1 MLSFQSNKLLCRV
14 ECCER
19 KWFSA
24 LIAISTQ
31 HDTHLANSSS
41 SPAITMNACNTR
53 EPPKA
58 LIIYPNSNSS
68 ISRFT
73 FTFVLSPND
82 SNDTFTRRKL
92 FVFQV
97 SICFNAWSMHWSVY
111 RSFLFY
117 TTPQPISLHIQLYST
132 KLCASSSSLAA
143 SIPFLNPTRRTIRFL
158 QMFRLCSLHYYSLLR
173 VERIV
178 CDVAVRNK
186 FLATRKKKHQNWLEA
201 PIKFGNVHKPSMG
214 YQLPLGE
221 KLAHKFMLVVWMM
234 NEICGNCHRCSIEV
248 NSCCSKRV

>member
-73 FTFVLSPND
+73 LNLFCHQTIRTTHSHEENFSYFKSAYAL
-82 SNDTFTRRKL
+82 TRGVCIEA
-92 FVFQV
+92 F
-97 SICFNAWSMHWSVY
+97 ID
-111 RSFLFY
+111 
-117 TTPQPISLHIQLYST
+117 
-132 KLCASSSSLAA
+132 SSSSIPPPPTHIAA
-143 SIPFLNPTRRTIRFL
+143 HPIVFHKTLCIIIITCREYSISKCN
-158 QMFRLCSLHYYSLLR
+158 SSNNSLLAN
-173 VERIV
+173 VST
-178 CDVAVRNK
+178 
-186 FLATRKKKHQNWLEA
+186 LLSTLLLSTTRWENSLRRCCAQQVLGNKKKKT
-201 PIKFGNVHKPSMG
+201 P
-214 YQLPLGE
+214 
-221 KLAHKFMLVVWMM
+221 KLVGSS
-234 NEICGNCHRCSIEV
+234 N
-248 NSCCSKRV
+248 